1 MIKKLNAKIAISV
14 VGFISVVCAMAQVD
28 PTGLYKYEDDKTI
41 YVVGLQK
48 DSLFYSWKNGGLV
61 VGEWYMLNDSI
72 IRFDAEPFN
81 LTTNSIFDPK
91 QRNDTISIEH
101 SVSGIDMYAY
111 KDKDLPYNI
120 RLAYNNADADSIVE
134 FKFDDPSKLFSY
146 PILAN
151 ERDNLSLY
159 VNTNSSLYV
168 NRMSKTEVDT
178 TLYVI
183 PFSLSF
189 KSDSKDN
196 IYYIR
201 TQIEH
206 IYKSRLDPILIK
218 KDSTLVVIKQ
228 KKLYE
233 PIPRQR
239 LERKGTLPWTD
250 FHGTD
255 SVSIVYPIEELY
267 PLTKLK

>member
-48 DSLFYSWKNGGLV
+48 DSLFYRWENGGLV
-61 VGEWYMLNDSI
+61 VGVWYMLNDSI
-72 IRFDAEPFN
+72 IRFDAEPLK
-81 LTTNSIFDPK
+81 LTTISTFDPK
-91 QRNDTISIEH
+91 QRNDTISIIH
-101 SVSGIDMYAY
+101 SVSESDMAVC

-134 FKFDDPSKLFSY
+134 FKFDGPSKLFSY

-159 VNTNSSLYV
+159 LNTNSSLYV
-168 NRMSKTEVDT
+168 NRMSKTGVDT

-196 IYYIR
+196 IYRIR

-250 FHGTD
+250 FRGTD

>member
-1 MIKKLNAKIAISV
+1 M
-14 VGFISVVCAMAQVD
+14 
-28 PTGLYKYEDDKTI
+28 
-41 YVVGLQK
+41 
-48 DSLFYSWKNGGLV
+48 
-61 VGEWYMLNDSI
+61 
-72 IRFDAEPFN
+72 
-81 LTTNSIFDPK
+81 
-91 QRNDTISIEH
+91 
-101 SVSGIDMYAY
+101 
-111 KDKDLPYNI
+111 
-120 RLAYNNADADSIVE
+120 
-134 FKFDDPSKLFSY
+134 
-146 PILAN
+146 
-151 ERDNLSLY
+151 SLY
-159 VNTNSSLYV
+159 VNSNLSMYV

-228 KKLYE
+228 KELYE
-233 PIPRQR
+233 PI
-239 LERKGTLPWTD
+239 ERKGTRPPCIH
-250 FHGTD
+250 FRGTD

>member
-28 PTGLYKYEDDKTI
+28 PTGLYKFEDDKTI

-48 DSLFYSWKNGGLV
+48 DSLFYSWKNGCLV

-81 LTTNSIFDPK
+81 LTTISTFDPK
-91 QRNDTISIEH
+91 QRNDTISITH
-101 SVSGIDMYAY
+101 MVSENDMAVY

-120 RLAYNNADADSIVE
+120 LLAYNNADADSIVE
-134 FKFDDPSKLFSY
+134 FKFDDPIKYFSY

-159 VNTNSSLYV
+159 VNSNLSMYV

-196 IYYIR
+196 IYRIR
-201 TQIEH
+201 TQIEN

-250 FHGTD
+250 FRGTD